1 MTYPHPLTPALLERS
16 FAERLNYFKS
26 ITVPHQ
32 RLRQAVD
39 SLLLNIQQP
48 ADISVFFVVGPTGV
62 GKTTL
67 RLRAEKILSEASIS
81 NMLACPCQ
89 IPVAGVEAIAA
100 ERGNFSYKDYYLR
113 VLESLNNIWIN
124 SILAS
129 KNPSLQ
135 IKELGQSAYLQR
147 KNSDVVRRA
156 LEKVMQ
162 HHQLMALMIDEAQH
176 LLLMAG
182 GRQMLQQMNWIKSIA
197 NVTGTVHI
205 LFGTYDLL
213 NCCTL
218 SGQVSRRSED
228 IHLSRYSTHKQEDI
242 AEFIRIIQTFQMYL
256 PLHEQ
261 INLAQRYEYL
271 MDYSIGCAGILKTW
285 LTKALRS
292 ALAEESKTLTWKHI
306 QQNEYSPAR
315 RKQIRSE
322 AEAGEKRWRNEVAS
336 EVGVEPE
343 LSNKVQNDTKS
354 TLKKRRVGQRQPKRD
369 SVGANSYVG

>member
-1 MTYPHPLTPALLERS
+1 MTYQRPFPPTLLEQS
-16 FAERLNYFKS
+16 SAERLNYFKS

-39 SLLLNIQQP
+39 SLLLNIQEP
-48 ADISVFFVVGPTGV
+48 ADISVFFVVGPAGV

-67 RLRAEKILSEASIS
+67 RLRAEKLLLEASLS

-89 IPVAGVEAIAA
+89 IPVAGVEAIPA

-113 VLESLNNIWIN
+113 VLESLDNIWIN
-124 SILAS
+124 SILAN
-129 KNPSLQ
+129 KNPNLQ
-135 IKELGQSAYLQR
+135 TKELYQSTYLQ
-147 KNSDVVRRA
+147 KKSSDVVRRA

-162 HHQLMALMIDEAQH
+162 HHQVMALMIDEAQH
-176 LLLMAG
+176 LLLMAS

-218 SGQVSRRSED
+218 SGQVSRRSDD
-228 IHLSRYSTHKQEDI
+228 IHLERYLTKKQEDI
-242 AEFIRIIQTFQMYL
+242 AEFIRIIQTFQMHL

-271 MDYSIGCAGILKTW
+271 MDYSIGCVGILKTW
-285 LTKALRS
+285 LTKALRA
-292 ALAEESKTLTWKHI
+292 ALAEESRTLSWKHI
-306 QQNEYSPAR
+306 QQSEYSPAR
-315 RKQIRSE
+315 RKQIREE
-322 AEAGEKRWRNEVAS
+322 AEAGERRWQNEVAN
-336 EVGVEPE
+336 EVAVESE
-343 LSNKVQNDTKS
+343 LSNEVQDGTKS
-354 TLKKRRVGQRQPKRD
+354 ITKKRRVGQRQPKRD
-369 SVGANSYVG
+369 PVGVNSYVS

>member
-1 MTYPHPLTPALLERS
+1 MTYQRPFPPTLLEQS
-16 FAERLNYFKS
+16 SAQRLSYFKS
-26 ITVPHQ
+26 IIVPHQ

-39 SLLLNIQQP
+39 SLLLNIQEP
-48 ADISVFFVVGPTGV
+48 TDISVFFVVGPAGV

-67 RLRAEKILSEASIS
+67 RLRVEKLLLESSS
-81 NMLACPCQ
+81 SSMLAYPCQ
-89 IPVAGVEAIAA
+89 IPVAGVEAIPA

-113 VLESLNNIWIN
+113 VLESLDNIWLN
-124 SILAS
+124 SLLAN
-129 KNPSLQ
+129 KNLNLQ
-135 IKELGQSAYLQR
+135 TKEPYQSAYFQR

-218 SGQVSRRSED
+218 SGQVSRRSD
-228 IHLSRYSTHKQEDI
+228 DVHLSRYSTDKQEDI
-242 AEFIRIIQTFQMYL
+242 TEFIRIIQTFQMHL

-271 MDYSIGCAGILKTW
+271 MDRSIGCTGILKTW
-285 LTKALRS
+285 LTKALRA
-292 ALAEESKTLTWKHI
+292 ALAEESKTLSWKQI
-306 QQNEYSPAR
+306 QQSEYSPAR
-315 RKQIRSE
+315 CKQIREE
-322 AEAGEKRWRNEVAS
+322 AEAGERRWRNEVAS
-336 EVGVEPE
+336 EVEVKSK
-343 LSNKVQNDTKS
+343 LSHEAQDGTKS
-354 TLKKRRVGQRQPKRD
+354 TTKKRPVGQRRPKRD
-369 SVGANSYVG
+369 PVGANSHVS